1 MTLTPE
7 ALQDREA
14 GPLEGAVV
22 QRAGD
27 ITGPRL
33 ASTGAGD
40 AGEAGADASAAAVAS
55 AAALPA
61 TPNTLERES
70 VEHLAEVQDVSRHC
84 SFQPAG
90 VHDEARESDEPWWWR
105 LETGDVIKLA
115 TGLVLS
121 Q

>member
-1 MTLTPE
+1 MPFYFKL
-7 ALQDREA
+7 
-14 GPLEGAVV
+14 
-22 QRAGD
+22 
-27 ITGPRL
+27 
-33 ASTGAGD
+33 
-40 AGEAGADASAAAVAS
+40 GEVNLSIQSD
-55 AAALPA
+55 
-61 TPNTLERES
+61 
-70 VEHLAEVQDVSRHC
+70 LAEVQDVSRHC

>member
-1 MTLTPE
+1 MTLTPG
-7 ALQDREA
+7 ALQAREA
-14 GPLEGAVV
+14 GPLEGAVA

-27 ITGPRL
+27 ISGPRL
-33 ASTGAGD
+33 TSTGAGE
-40 AGEAGADASAAAVAS
+40 AGEAGADASAVAVAS
-55 AAALPA
+55 AAVLPA
-61 TPNTLERES
+61 TPNMLERES
-70 VEHLAEVQDVSRHC
+70 VGDLAEVQDVSRHC

-105 LETGDVIKLA
+105 LQTGDVIKLA